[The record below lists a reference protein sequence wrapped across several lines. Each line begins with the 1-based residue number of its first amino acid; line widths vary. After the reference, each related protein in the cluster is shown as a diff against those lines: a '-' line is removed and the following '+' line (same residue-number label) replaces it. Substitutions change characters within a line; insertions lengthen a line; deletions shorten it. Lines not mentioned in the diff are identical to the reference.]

1 MNTHPPALEVQGLTR
16 THGSGPTEVTALDAV
31 DLSFSRGSFTAIMGP
46 SGSGKSTLL
55 NCAACLDRP
64 TTGRVMING
73 TDVTDWNESRR
84 TRLRREQIGFVFQDY
99 SLMPYLTA
107 KQNVELPIRL
117 AGRGVDA
124 SRVSSLL
131 ERMDLADL
139 SDRLPSALS
148 GGQRQRVALAR
159 ALVTEPAVLLAD
171 EPTGALDNSTAH
183 EVLGLLRAS
192 VDELGQTIVMVTH
205 DAAAAAYADA
215 VLFLVDRRIVGRM
228 HAPTIEA
235 IAAQM
240 AHLDDLSLGAA
251 R

>member
-1 MNTHPPALEVQGLTR
+1 
-16 THGSGPTEVTALDAV
+16 
-31 DLSFSRGSFTAIMGP
+31 
-46 SGSGKSTLL
+46 
-55 NCAACLDRP
+55 
-64 TTGRVMING
+64 
-73 TDVTDWNESRR
+73 
-84 TRLRREQIGFVFQDY
+84 
-99 SLMPYLTA
+99 
-107 KQNVELPIRL
+107 
-117 AGRGVDA
+117 
-124 SRVSSLL
+124 
-131 ERMDLADL
+131 MDLADG

-215 VLFLVDRRIVGRM
+215 VLFLVDGRIVGRM